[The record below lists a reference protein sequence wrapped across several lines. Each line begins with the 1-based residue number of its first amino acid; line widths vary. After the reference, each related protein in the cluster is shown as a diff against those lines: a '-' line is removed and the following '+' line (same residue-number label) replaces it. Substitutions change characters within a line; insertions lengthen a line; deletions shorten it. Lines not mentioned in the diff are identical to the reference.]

1 MFAKTQKSVSMIL
14 GVALIAAATFAAP
27 AFAGEATLSQNEHA
41 AQSAIAGIRES
52 APASTDASPA
62 TLARNE
68 SLAQRAIVDVSAPGS
83 LRADAAGAVTL
94 TQNEIAAQRAIV
106 DATASEDSVRH
117 GSRAT
122 TSVVSTQSRSA
133 H

>member
-27 AFAGEATLSQNEHA
+27 ALAGEATLSQNEHA
-41 AQSAIAGIRES
+41 AQSAIAGTRES

-117 GSRAT
+117 RSRAT
-122 TSVVSTQSRSA
+122 TSVVSTQSPSA

>member
-14 GVALIAAATFAAP
+14 GVALVAAATFAAP
-27 AFAGEATLSQNEHA
+27 ALAGEATLSQNEHA
-41 AQSAIAGIRES
+41 AQSAIAGTRES

-68 SLAQRAIVDVSAPGS
+68 SLAQRAIVD
-83 LRADAAGAVTL
+83 
-94 TQNEIAAQRAIV
+94 
-106 DATASEDSVRH
+106 ATAFEGSARH
-117 GSRAT
+117 RSRAT
-122 TSVVSTQSRSA
+122 TSVVSMRSPAA